1 MAKTEHASVAAYIA
15 AHPAAVQAVLQT
27 VRAAIQ
33 QALPRAQEGISYQ
46 MPTYRVDGRA
56 VIYFAAWKKHYA
68 LYPATVALT
77 EAFADELAAYDID
90 KGTIRLPYG
99 QPPPAELIA
108 RIAAFLAREAAG
120 KAA

>member
-1 MAKTEHASVAAYIA
+1 MDKSEPASVAAYIS
-15 AHPAAVQAVLQT
+15 AHPAPVQAVLQT

-33 QALPRAQEGISYQ
+33 QALPEAQETISYQ
-46 MPTYRVDGRA
+46 MPTYKLGGRA

-77 EAFADELAAYDID
+77 EAFADELAPYEVD

-99 QPPPAELIA
+99 QPTPVELIG

-120 KAA
+120 MAA